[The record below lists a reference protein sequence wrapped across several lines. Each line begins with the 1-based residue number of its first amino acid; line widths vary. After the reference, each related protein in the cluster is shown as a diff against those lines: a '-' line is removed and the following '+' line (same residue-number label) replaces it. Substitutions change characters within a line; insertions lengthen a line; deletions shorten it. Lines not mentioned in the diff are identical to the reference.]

1 MTGHHSSRPVKASPS
16 PSAIPERAGT
26 DRVRNP
32 LGVAL
37 IVLAQSMQSL
47 TFGGIALFLPLIRRD
62 IGISFTQAGAIA
74 ASASIVYALMQMPSG
89 YLADRFPAKRVFA
102 LGLLGTNVLAFS
114 LALQHQYWS
123 VLLNQAVTGFFRS
136 LLFAPGLL
144 LLTAQ
149 FPRGRRATA
158 MGLYVAGGF
167 TSNIFLNTTGPWLVG
182 LTGWRHL
189 FMFFAVAGVLMV
201 AVFWRFGP
209 AGPRGSPNAPLPL
222 REMLGFLR
230 DRAMLLVGAVQYVR
244 LAMAQGMTFWLPTLI
259 VVEKGYPLTVAGLL
273 VALGAA
279 LTAPSNFLGGY
290 LSDRLRNPYL
300 VVAGSLSVLALNNL
314 LLARAGSLA
323 LLVAAVAINGIF
335 VQLYFGPLF
344 AIPLE
349 LSATR
354 SAGLAT
360 GFGNFFANLGGFS
373 VVYLLGALKDYS
385 GSFNAGLYVLSTLC
399 LLGLVCTVLLSRIG
413 RRSPPPQ
420 PSPSPPHEIRTP
432 GHPRRSQEG
441 GAPRFRGDPGS
452 GGEGALNS

>member
-1 MTGHHSSRPVKASPS
+1 MNASPS
-16 PSAIPERAGT
+16 PSEVPERAGT

-102 LGLLGTNVLAFS
+102 LGLLGTNILAFS
-114 LALQHQYWS
+114 LALQHEYWS
-123 VLLNQAVTGFFRS
+123 VVLNQAVTGFFRS

-149 FPRGRRATA
+149 FPARRRATA

-201 AVFWRFGP
+201 AVYWRFGP
-209 AGPRGSPNAPLPL
+209 PGPRGSPNAPLPL
-222 REMLGFLR
+222 REMLVFLR

-244 LAMAQGMTFWLPTLI
+244 LAMAQGMAFWLPTLI
-259 VVEKGYPLTVAGLL
+259 VVEKGYPLTVAG
-273 VALGAA
+273 
-279 LTAPSNFLGGY
+279 
-290 LSDRLRNPYL
+290 R
-300 VVAGSLSVLALNNL
+300 
-314 LLARAGSLA
+314 
-323 LLVAAVAINGIF
+323 
-335 VQLYFGPLF
+335 
-344 AIPLE
+344 E
-349 LSATR
+349 
-354 SAGLAT
+354 
-360 GFGNFFANLGGFS
+360 
-373 VVYLLGALKDYS
+373 
-385 GSFNAGLYVLSTLC
+385 SF
-399 LLGLVCTVLLSRIG
+399 
-413 RRSPPPQ
+413 
-420 PSPSPPHEIRTP
+420 H
-432 GHPRRSQEG
+432 
-441 GAPRFRGDPGS
+441 
-452 GGEGALNS
+452 